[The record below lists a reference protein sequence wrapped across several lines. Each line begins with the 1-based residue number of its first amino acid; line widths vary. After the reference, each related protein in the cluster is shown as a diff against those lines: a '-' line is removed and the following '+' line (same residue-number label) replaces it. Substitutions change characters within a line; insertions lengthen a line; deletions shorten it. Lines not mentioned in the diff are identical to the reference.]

1 MAAVIS
7 IILSLLPLLQKAI
20 GNKWVDLGVVITNAV
35 DALWLA
41 FKAGS
46 FTNAILVSLQQLQA
60 VLQAIINDTGADP
73 DKLALAVEVA
83 GIVAAA
89 ITGLQAA
96 EAGADP
102 ADLPIPMPID

>member
-20 GNKWVDLGVVITNAV
+20 GNKWVDLGAVITQAV

-46 FTNAILVSLQQLQA
+46 FTNTILVSLQQLQA
-60 VLQAIINDTGADP
+60 VLQAIINDTGAAP
-73 DKLALAVEVA
+73 EKLALALEVA

-89 ITGLQAA
+89 IQGLQAA

-102 ADLPIPMPID
+102 GLLPIPPEVE

>member
-41 FKAGS
+41 FKAGNL
-46 FTNAILVSLQQLQA
+46 TNDVLVGLQQLQS
-60 VLQAIINDTGADP
+60 VLQAIINDTSANP
-73 DKLALAVEVA
+73 DKLALAEEVA
-83 GIVAAA
+83 GIFAAA
-89 ITGLQAA
+89 ITGLVEA

-102 ADLPIPMPID
+102 SLLPIPPPVE